1 MRAAKQISDLDGLV
15 WVAVYV
21 LQKQV
26 MTLKQRSCDVRWNDL
41 LAAHATGPGPEK
53 QGERPTDRMRKMGFA
68 AIPPIYCAIMLLL
81 VDIAEE
87 IAKRRKTAG
96 LSQIELAKRALVS
109 RSTLESLENGRI
121 GELGYAKINRI
132 LMALGLEFKMQ
143 EMNLSR
149 PTLDELMIENE
160 REDALLRRSKAARI
174 QPRDA

>member
-1 MRAAKQISDLDGLV
+1 M
-15 WVAVYV
+15 
-21 LQKQV
+21 LQKLV
-26 MTLKQRSCDVRWNDL
+26 TIMKRLSCDGSWDDL
-41 LAAHATGPGPEK
+41 ISLLPTEAREEGSDHLAGLGFKAKLSA
-53 QGERPTDRMRKMGFA
+53 DRL
-68 AIPPIYCAIMLLL
+68 PIYCAIMLLL

-160 REDALLRRSKAARI
+160 HEDALLRRSKAARI

>member
-1 MRAAKQISDLDGLV
+1 
-15 WVAVYV
+15 
-21 LQKQV
+21 
-26 MTLKQRSCDVRWNDL
+26 MTLKQRSWDVRGNDL
-41 LAAHATGPGPEK
+41 LAAHATGTGLEK
-53 QGERPTDRMRKMGFA
+53 QVERPTDRMRKMGFE

-81 VDIAEE
+81 IDIAEE
-87 IAKRRKTAG
+87 IAKRRKNAG

-109 RSTLESLENGRI
+109 RSTLKSFENGRI
-121 GELGYAKINRI
+121 GELGYSKINRI
-132 LMALGLEFKMQ
+132 LMALGLELKMQ